1 MMSARVILGMLT
13 PSSNTVLEPV
23 ASAMVSGLAEV
34 SVHFGRFRVTEISLR
49 DPALRQFDEAPML
62 EAARLLTDARVNV
75 VCWNGTSAGWLGLE
89 SDRRLCATITRETG
103 VPAVSS
109 VLALAEI
116 FRVTKVTRYGLVAPY
131 LDEIQARIIDTLAAE
146 GFSCA
151 GERHLRD
158 PGNFSFSEVTA
169 DTIDAM
175 VREVAAS
182 RRRPSRPSA
191 RISARPRSC
200 PRSRRAGRPDL
211 RHDRRRRLGRA
222 ACHGRR
228 SRARPGL
235 GPPLRGSADRR
246 PARVAGAR
254 PAMTGRPPS
263 RTSGCGSSSLTLR

>member
-1 MMSARVILGMLT
+1 MTARVILGMLT

-23 ASAMVSGLAEV
+23 ASAMVSGLPEV

-62 EAARLLTDARVNV
+62 EATRLLMDARVQV

-89 SDRRLCATITRETG
+89 SDRRLCAAITRETG

-116 FRVTKVTRYGLVAPY
+116 FRLTKVTRYGLVAPY
-131 LDEIQARIIDTLAAE
+131 LDEIQTRIIDTLAGE

-158 PGNFSFSEVTA
+158 PGNFSFSEIGA

-182 RRRPSRPSA
+182 RPEA
-191 RISARPRSC
+191 ITTFC
-200 PRSRRAGRPDL
+200 TNL
-211 RHDRRRRLGRA
+211 RA
-222 ACHGRR
+222 APLVAALEASLGVPIYDTIATGVWAALRATGIAPGRVR
-228 SRARPGL
+228 GWGRL
-235 GPPLRGSADRR
+235 FEDPL
-246 PARVAGAR
+246 
-254 PAMTGRPPS
+254 TGRLP
-263 RTSGCGSSSLTLR
+263 T

>member
-1 MMSARVILGMLT
+1 MSARVILGMLT

-146 GFSCA
+146 GFACA

-169 DTIDAM
+169 DTIGAM

-182 RRRPSRPSA
+182 RPEA
-191 RISARPRSC
+191 ITTFC
-200 PRSRRAGRPDL
+200 TNL
-211 RHDRRRRLGRA
+211 RA
-222 ACHGRR
+222 APLVSALEVELGVPIYDTIAAGLWAALRATGVAPGRVR
-228 SRARPGL
+228 GWGRLFEDPLTGGL
-235 GPPLRGSADRR
+235 
-246 PARVAGAR
+246 PA
-254 PAMTGRPPS
+254 
-263 RTSGCGSSSLTLR
+263 

>member
-1 MMSARVILGMLT
+1 MSARVILGMLT

-34 SVHFGRFRVTEISLR
+34 SVHFGRFRVTEISLK

-62 EAARLLTDARVNV
+62 EAARLLTDARVHV

-182 RRRPSRPSA
+182 RPQA
-191 RISARPRSC
+191 ITTFC
-200 PRSRRAGRPDL
+200 TNL
-211 RHDRRRRLGRA
+211 RA
-222 ACHGRR
+222 APLVPALEAELGVPIYDTIAAGVWAALRAAGVAPGRVR
-228 SRARPGL
+228 GWGRLFEDPLTAGL
-235 GPPLRGSADRR
+235 
-246 PARVAGAR
+246 PA
-254 PAMTGRPPS
+254 
-263 RTSGCGSSSLTLR
+263 

>member
-1 MMSARVILGMLT
+1 MSARVILGMLT

-34 SVHFGRFRVTEISLR
+34 AVHFGRFRVTEISLR

-75 VCWNGTSAGWLGLE
+75 VCSNGTSAGWLGLE

-131 LDEIQARIIDTLAAE
+131 LDEIQDRIIDTLAAE

-182 RRRPSRPSA
+182 HAAGHHDLLHESPRRSA
-191 RISARPRSC
+191 RARAGGG
-200 PRSRRAGRPDL
+200 AGRPDL

-222 ACHGRR
+222 ARRGRR
-228 SRARPGL
+228 PRPCPGL
-235 GPPLRGSADRR
+235 GPPLRGPADRR
-246 PARVAGAR
+246 PARVAVGPAR
-254 PAMTGRPPS
+254 R
-263 RTSGCGSSSLTLR
+263 